1 MTAAVERVTR
11 RSLRAGGRG
20 AAARGRGG
28 TAGGRARRAGGRAAR
43 GLQQGVLDVAA
54 VLGALSIL
62 AAVACL
68 ALGVRPAV
76 VVSGSMAPGIPV
88 GALTVAR
95 TVPAEQVAVGDVVT
109 VPRTTG
115 AGLVTHRVVEA
126 APAGDGRSTVL
137 RLQGDAN
144 AEPDALPYTVTEVG
158 QVLGSVPGV
167 GYAVSWMQQHLLLV
181 VAALLVVTALATAP
195 FGRRRA

>member
-1 MTAAVERVTR
+1 VTAAVERPTR
-11 RSLRAGGRG
+11 RSLRQGPAGAPGV
-20 AAARGRGG
+20 
-28 TAGGRARRAGGRAAR
+28 RARRRAAR

-54 VLGALSIL
+54 VLGALAIL

-88 GALTVAR
+88 GSLTVAR

-115 AGLVTHRVVEA
+115 SGLVTHRVVEA
-126 APAGDGRSTVL
+126 TPAEDGRSTVL

-144 AEPDALPYTVTEVG
+144 AEPDALPYQVTEAG
-158 QVLGSVPGV
+158 QVLGSVPHV
-167 GYAVSWMQQHLLLV
+167 GYAVAWMQQHLLLV

-195 FGRRRA
+195 WGRGRT

>member
-1 MTAAVERVTR
+1 MTAAVDRPTR
-11 RSLRAGGRG
+11 RSLRA
-20 AAARGRGG
+20 A
-28 TAGGRARRAGGRAAR
+28 AGGSGRAGGRAVR
-43 GLQQGVLDVAA
+43 GVQRVALDVAA
-54 VLGALSIL
+54 ALGALAIL

-88 GALTVAR
+88 GSVTLAR

-126 APAGDGRSTVL
+126 APAEDGRSTVL

-144 AEPDALPYTVTEVG
+144 AEPDALPYVVTEVG
-158 QVLGSVPGV
+158 QVLGSVPHV
-167 GYAVSWMQQHLLLV
+167 GYAVVWLQQHLLLV
-181 VAALLVVTALATAP
+181 VAALLLVTALATAP
-195 FGRRRA
+195 LGRRR